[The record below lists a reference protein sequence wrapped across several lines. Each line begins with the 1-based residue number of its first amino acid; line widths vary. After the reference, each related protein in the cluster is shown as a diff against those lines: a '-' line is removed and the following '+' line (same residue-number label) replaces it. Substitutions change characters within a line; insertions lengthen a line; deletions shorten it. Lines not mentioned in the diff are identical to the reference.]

1 MGVTGCG
8 KTTVGIALAEA
19 LGIEFIDSDDLH
31 PESNKK
37 KMSSGTPLTDADREP
52 WLQEVSKTLQSHESI
67 VVACSALKK
76 SYRSTISAGAPS
88 TKFVHLSGSQ
98 ELIFARLSERSHH
111 FMPIGLLDSQFETLE
126 PLDHTETGKV
136 FEISQ
141 PVDQIVNEVI
151 AWLKGQSLPIHQ
163 EVGDKQLHLHH

>member
-1 MGVTGCG
+1 MKIVVMGVTGCG

-31 PESNKK
+31 SESNKK
-37 KMSSGTPLTDADREP
+37 KMSSGTPLTDSDREP
-52 WLQEVSKTLQSHESI
+52 WLQVVSKTLQNHENI

-76 SYRSTISAGAPS
+76 SYRSTILAGAPT

-98 ELIFARLSERSHH
+98 ELIFTRLSERSHH

-126 PLDHTETGKV
+126 PLGHTETGKV

-151 AWLKGQSLPIHQ
+151 AWL
-163 EVGDKQLHLHH
+163 

>member
-1 MGVTGCG
+1 MKIVVMGVTGCG

-31 PESNKK
+31 SESNKK
-37 KMSSGTPLTDADREP
+37 KMSSGTPLTDSDREP
-52 WLQEVSKTLQSHESI
+52 WLQVVSKTLQNHENI

-76 SYRSTISAGAPS
+76 SYRSTILAGAPT

-98 ELIFARLSERSHH
+98 ELIFTRLSERSHH

-126 PLDHTETGKV
+126 PLGHTETGKV
-136 FEISQ
+136 FEISK
-141 PVDQIVNEVI
+141 PVNEIVNEVI
-151 AWLKGQSLPIHQ
+151 AWL
-163 EVGDKQLHLHH
+163 

>member
-8 KTTVGIALAEA
+8 KTTVGAALAEA

-37 KMSSGTPLTDADREP
+37 KMSSGTPLTDSDREP

-76 SYRSTISAGAPS
+76 SYRSTILAGAPT
-88 TKFVHLSGSQ
+88 TKFIHLSGSR
-98 ELIFARLSERSHH
+98 ELIFARLSERFHH
-111 FMPIGLLDSQFETLE
+111 FMPIGLLDSQFQTLE

-136 FEISQ
+136 FEISK
-141 PVDQIVNEVI
+141 PVDEIVNEVI
-151 AWLKGQSLPIHQ
+151 LWIGN
-163 EVGDKQLHLHH
+163 

>member
-31 PESNKK
+31 SESNKK

-52 WLQEVSKTLQSHESI
+52 WLQAVSKTLQSHESV

-76 SYRSTISAGAPS
+76 SYRSTILAGAPT

-111 FMPIGLLDSQFETLE
+111 FMPIGLLDSQFQTLE
-126 PLDHTETGKV
+126 HLYDTESGKV
-136 FEISQ
+136 FEISK
-141 PVDQIVNEVI
+141 PVNQIVNDVT
-151 AWLKGQSLPIHQ
+151 AWL
-163 EVGDKQLHLHH
+163 

>member
-19 LGIEFIDSDDLH
+19 LGIEFIDSDVLH
-31 PESNKK
+31 SEANKK
-37 KMSSGTPLTDADREP
+37 KMSSGTPLTDSDREP
-52 WLQEVSKTLQSHESI
+52 WLQDVSKALQSHESV

-76 SYRSTISAGAPS
+76 SYRSTILAGAPT

-111 FMPIGLLDSQFETLE
+111 FMPIGLLDSQFQTLE

-136 FEISQ
+136 FEISK
-141 PVDQIVNEVI
+141 PVDEIVNEVI
-151 AWLKGQSLPIHQ
+151 LWIGN
-163 EVGDKQLHLHH
+163 

>member
-31 PESNKK
+31 PELNKK
-37 KMSSGTPLTDADREP
+37 KMSSGIPLTDSDREP
-52 WLQEVSKTLQSHESI
+52 WLQEVSKTLQKHESVI
-67 VVACSALKK
+67 VACSALKK
-76 SYRSTISAGAPS
+76 SYRSTILSGAPT
-88 TKFVHLSGSQ
+88 TKFVHLSGTK

-126 PLDHTETGKV
+126 PLSEAESGKV
-136 FEISQ
+136 FDISK
-141 PVDQIVNEVI
+141 PVDEIVREVVLWI
-151 AWLKGQSLPIHQ
+151 ST
-163 EVGDKQLHLHH
+163 

>member
-1 MGVTGCG
+1 MKIVVMGVTGCG

-31 PESNKK
+31 SESNKK
-37 KMSSGTPLTDADREP
+37 KMSSGTPLTDVDREP
-52 WLQEVSKTLQSHESI
+52 WLQEVSKVLQKHESVI
-67 VVACSALKK
+67 VACSALKK

-88 TKFVHLSGSQ
+88 TKFVHLSGAK

-126 PLDHTETGKV
+126 PLSEAECGKV
-136 FEISQ
+136 FDISKPIDEI
-141 PVDQIVNEVI
+141 VHEVVLWI
-151 AWLKGQSLPIHQ
+151 SA
-163 EVGDKQLHLHH
+163 

>member
-1 MGVTGCG
+1 MKIVVMGVTGCG
-8 KTTVGIALAEA
+8 KTSVGIALAEK
-19 LGIEFIDSDDLH
+19 LGIEFIDSDALH
-31 PESNKK
+31 SDSNKK
-37 KMSSGTPLTDADREP
+37 KMSSGTPLTDSDREP
-52 WLQEVSKTLQSHESI
+52 WLQEVSKALQSYESV

-76 SYRSTISAGAPS
+76 SYRSTILAGAPT

-111 FMPIGLLDSQFETLE
+111 FMPIGLLDSQFQTLE

-141 PVDQIVNEVI
+141 PVDQIVNEII
-151 AWLKGQSLPIHQ
+151 AWL
-163 EVGDKQLHLHH
+163 

>member
-1 MGVTGCG
+1 MKIVVMGVTGCG
-8 KTTVGIALAEA
+8 KTTVGAALAES

-52 WLQEVSKTLQSHESI
+52 WLQAVSRALQSHESV

-76 SYRSTISAGAPS
+76 SYRSTILAGAPT
-88 TKFVHLSGSQ
+88 TKFVHLNGSQ

-111 FMPIGLLDSQFETLE
+111 FMPIGLLDSQFHTLE
-126 PLDHTETGKV
+126 PLDQTETGKV
-136 FEISQ
+136 FEIFQ

-151 AWLKGQSLPIHQ
+151 AWLCGICMSRTC
-163 EVGDKQLHLHH
+163 

>member
-31 PESNKK
+31 SESNKK

-52 WLQEVSKTLQSHESI
+52 WLQEVSKTLQNHESI

-76 SYRSTISAGAPS
+76 SYRSTIIAGAPK
-88 TKFVHLSGSQ
+88 TKFIHLTGSK
-98 ELIFARLSERSHH
+98 ELIFDRLSERSHH
-111 FMPIGLLDSQFETLE
+111 FMPIELLDSQFQTLE

-136 FEISQ
+136 VEIAK
-141 PVDQIVNEVI
+141 PVDQIINEVI
-151 AWLKGQSLPIHQ
+151 AWL
-163 EVGDKQLHLHH
+163 

>member
-8 KTTVGIALAEA
+8 KTTVGAALAEA

-37 KMSSGTPLTDADREP
+37 KMSSGTPLTDSDREP

-76 SYRSTISAGAPS
+76 SYRSTILAGAP
-88 TKFVHLSGSQ
+88 TTEFIHLSGSK
-98 ELIFARLSERSHH
+98 ELIFARLSERFHH
-111 FMPIGLLDSQFETLE
+111 FMPIGLLDSQFQTLE

-136 FEISQ
+136 FEISK
-141 PVDQIVNEVI
+141 PVDEIVNEVI
-151 AWLKGQSLPIHQ
+151 LWIGN
-163 EVGDKQLHLHH
+163 

>member
-1 MGVTGCG
+1 MKIVVMGVTGCG
-8 KTTVGIALAEA
+8 KTTVGIALAES
-19 LGIEFIDSDDLH
+19 LGIEFIDSDVLH
-31 PESNKK
+31 SESNKK

-52 WLQEVSKTLQSHESI
+52 WLQAVSEALQRHEKV

-76 SYRSTISAGAPS
+76 SYRSTILAGAPT

-111 FMPIGLLDSQFETLE
+111 FMPIGLLDSQFQTLE
-126 PLDHTETGKV
+126 HLDDTETGKV
-136 FEISQ
+136 FEISK

-151 AWLKGQSLPIHQ
+151 AWL
-163 EVGDKQLHLHH
+163 

>member
-1 MGVTGCG
+1 MKIVVMGVTGCG

-31 PESNKK
+31 SESNKK

-52 WLQEVSKTLQSHESI
+52 WLQAVSNSLQSHENI

-88 TKFVHLSGSQ
+88 TKFVHLSGTK

-111 FMPIGLLDSQFETLE
+111 FMPIGLLDSQFQTLE
-126 PLDHTETGKV
+126 PLNPEERGKV
-136 FEISQ
+136 IDIDKPIDEI
-141 PVDQIVNEVI
+141 VHEVVLWI
-151 AWLKGQSLPIHQ
+151 GN
-163 EVGDKQLHLHH
+163 

>member
-19 LGIEFIDSDDLH
+19 LGIEFIDSDELH
-31 PESNKK
+31 SESNKE
-37 KMSSGTPLTDADREP
+37 KMSSGTPLTDVDREP
-52 WLQEVSKTLQSHESI
+52 WLQAVSKTLQNHESI

-76 SYRSTISAGAPS
+76 SYRSTILAGAPT

-111 FMPIGLLDSQFETLE
+111 FMPIGLLDSQFQTLE
-126 PLDHTETGKV
+126 PLDHTETGEV

-151 AWLKGQSLPIHQ
+151 AWL
-163 EVGDKQLHLHH
+163 